1 VTYTPPPYHFGTLRT
16 VNDDF
21 TDKADDE
28 AAGGNRIGHYE
39 IFLDRA
45 RPTSS
50 GYSTGYG
57 AQIASDTALIRS
69 AGLKLSIGFGLHY
82 PPAWMFTAI
91 TNSRLVNQNGGT
103 SSVLNYVY
111 NTDVWAEAEAY
122 LGWINSQVGFGNV
135 WNIHLTSAVDAE
147 LLYPGSGGTPAGGW
161 WGYDANAQGTASRRP
176 DTIAACPYPGWIPGA
191 TTITVAQ
198 AEEWYHW
205 YLDSLIDVIDRQIRL
220 LRDAYG
226 YTGWL
231 TVMTPGSGTRPSG
244 YATEAAARFGT
255 ASGTTQVGAVWHH
268 AYPKLVDRHG
278 VIAYCSSAADNS
290 GSPANNVTTAGDA
303 AVAVTSSTADTYA
316 AQRWIARLAL
326 AAGTP
331 YGQENAGYPFY
342 THAATA
348 ATVMDNLLA
357 QAAAATALNTM
368 WAHSKQLWDGT
379 STFAT
384 WQTKIAARNT
394 GGPGTPPN
402 PP

>member
-1 VTYTPPPYHFGTLRT
+1 
-16 VNDDF
+16 
-21 TDKADDE
+21 
-28 AAGGNRIGHYE
+28 
-39 IFLDRA
+39 
-45 RPTSS
+45 
-50 GYSTGYG
+50 
-57 AQIASDTALIRS
+57 
-69 AGLKLSIGFGLHY
+69 
-82 PPAWMFTAI
+82 
-91 TNSRLVNQNGGT
+91 
-103 SSVLNYVY
+103 
-111 NTDVWAEAEAY
+111 
-122 LGWINSQVGFGNV
+122 
-135 WNIHLTSAVDAE
+135 
-147 LLYPGSGGTPAGGW
+147 
-161 WGYDANAQGTASRRP
+161 
-176 DTIAACPYPGWIPGA
+176 
-191 TTITVAQ
+191 VAQ

-342 THAATA
+342 TDAATA

-379 STFAT
+379 SAFAT